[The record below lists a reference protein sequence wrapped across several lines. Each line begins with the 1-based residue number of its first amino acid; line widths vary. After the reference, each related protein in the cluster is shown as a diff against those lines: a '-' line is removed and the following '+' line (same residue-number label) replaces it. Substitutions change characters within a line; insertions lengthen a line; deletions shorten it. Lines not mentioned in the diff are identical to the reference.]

1 MQLFQLFVVGTVAKL
16 ADEIHSE
23 FGEMFGSEA
32 VRNEYDMLAAMTAFY
47 AKHKSQVSI
56 DMSTRVATIG
66 DDCCTEVVFREVSG
80 IPGLGGAY
88 TIVPGDS
95 HNGKV
100 YYRQNEGSNF
110 LSYNNINV
118 RWQVTHEKLAGRNVD
133 ELAYIVQQNEPF
145 LNCVDNLSSD
155 FWGYWNHTVNGGMFF
170 GISDM
175 DIKCSSSMTTMTT
188 TTTTTAMVTSSPE
201 TETDYLS
208 YGCWGQLLSN
218 ISPVGKP
225 LDALD
230 AHFRNYRKC
239 KQCVAFDWPSCN
251 LTQVSYEV
259 VLDGSDLN
267 WRLSCDLAG
276 EKSNCQVDQC
286 KCDEELAFKLQALFD
301 QFDEQLKYKNGFDHA
316 AACPKVAG
324 QDRCYNRLKTLPN
337 KKQCCG
343 KYPHRAPF
351 TTQHGCKSCCG
362 DQVFFNDEREC
373 CEKDELRPLGTCN

>member
-1 MQLFQLFVVGTVAKL
+1 
-16 ADEIHSE
+16 
-23 FGEMFGSEA
+23 
-32 VRNEYDMLAAMTAFY
+32 
-47 AKHKSQVSI
+47 
-56 DMSTRVATIG
+56 
-66 DDCCTEVVFREVSG
+66 
-80 IPGLGGAY
+80 
-88 TIVPGDS
+88 
-95 HNGKV
+95 
-100 YYRQNEGSNF
+100 
-110 LSYNNINV
+110 
-118 RWQVTHEKLAGRNVD
+118 
-133 ELAYIVQQNEPF
+133 
-145 LNCVDNLSSD
+145 
-155 FWGYWNHTVNGGMFF
+155 
-170 GISDM
+170 
-175 DIKCSSSMTTMTT
+175 MTTMTT

-251 LTQVSYEV
+251 LTQVSY
-259 VLDGSDLN
+259 
-267 WRLSCDLAG
+267 
-276 EKSNCQVDQC
+276 
-286 KCDEELAFKLQALFD
+286 EELAFKLQALFD